1 MSELR
6 NRIPDSELEV
16 MMVIWDA
23 GEPVN
28 TDHILER
35 LSNKDWTRQTLLKLL
50 SRLEERGF
58 VTYYKDGKYKMYSP
72 TVRREK
78 YLKEESKSFLDRMH
92 FGSVTNLVA
101 TLYNGNA
108 LSDSDLAELE
118 TYIKETREGD
128 KDA

>member
-1 MSELR
+1 MKH
-6 NRIPDSELEV
+6 RIPDSELEI
-16 MMVIWDA
+16 MMVIWEAD
-23 GEPVN
+23 GPVN
-28 TDHILER
+28 TDYILER
-35 LSNKDWTRQTLLKLL
+35 LNDKDWTRQTLLKLL

-72 TVRREK
+72 RVRREK
-78 YLKEESKSFLDRMH
+78 YLKEESKSFLRRMH

-108 LSDSDLAELE
+108 LSESDLAELE
-118 TYIKETREGD
+118 AYIKEKREGD

>member
-1 MSELR
+1 MKNGMKRL
-6 NRIPDSELEV
+6 PDSELEI
-16 MMVIWDA
+16 MQVIWEA

-28 TDHILER
+28 TDYILSK
-35 LSNKDWTRQTLLKLL
+35 LSGRGWTRQTLLKLL

-58 VTYYKDGKYKMYSP
+58 VTYYKDGKYKIYSP
-72 TVRREK
+72 SVKREN
-78 YLKEESKSFLDRMH
+78 YLKEESKSFLSRMH

-118 TYIKETREGD
+118 EYIKGKREGD